1 MCTSSILD
9 PVGIWRNNTLSR
21 IADPLGL
28 TKTAVG
34 DPLDLTGQ
42 RAAATQKK
50 ADSLAA
56 DQAAAAAEANK
67 PRQASKAP
75 IYGLGGG
82 DAGGGSSGYSTLLTP
97 LGGGS
102 TLLGA

>member
-1 MCTSSILD
+1 MCTGAIAD
-9 PVGIWRNNTLSR
+9 PLGVFKNSTTAR

-28 TKTAVG
+28 SKTTIG

-50 ADSLAA
+50 ADALAA

-75 IYGLGGG
+75 IYGLNQS
-82 DAGGGSSGYSTLLTP
+82 GGGSSGYSTLLTS
-97 LGGGS
+97 LGGGN
-102 TLLGA
+102 TLLGG

>member
-1 MCTSSILD
+1 MCTAA
-9 PVGIWRNNTLSR
+9 

-28 TKTAVG
+28 FKNKVTARLADPLGLTNTTIG
-34 DPLDLTGQ
+34 DPMDVLGK
-42 RAAATQKK
+42 RAAKTQAK
-50 ADSLAA
+50 ADALAA

-75 IYGLGGG
+75 VYGL
-82 DAGGGSSGYSTLLTP
+82 DTAGGGSSGYSTLLTGMN
-97 LGGGS
+97 GGG